1 MWDIVAL
8 AALILCCVAGL
19 VLAVVRLPGTWV
31 ILLAAAGYGWWS
43 HWERVGL
50 WTVGALAGFALLGE
64 AVEFVMSIWAAR
76 RAGASRQ
83 AVWGGLIG
91 GFAGMLLLSFL
102 VPIPVIGTI
111 AGALLGCFAGA
122 ASGEWFVRRRVGQG
136 AKVGSFA
143 AIGFAAGMAAKLAV
157 ALVMSALVLTKA
169 AWPPDQ
175 VDEPAQEASISSAR
189 VDTIVDDSDTG
200 WARNR
205 AFVMD
210 FQQLDDLRPNDPKG
224 GGHPL
229 FLVDE
234 PLHHLVPNG
243 GAAFTRRFNRENHR
257 AGVLLPFSFDS
268 AGARGGQV
276 VEPDSLVTFQYVVP
290 GQESDRAKHG

>member
-19 VLAVVRLPGTWV
+19 GLAVVRLPGTWV
-31 ILLAAAGYGWWS
+31 ILLAGAGYGWWS
-43 HWERVGL
+43 HWERVSL
-50 WTVGALAGFALLGE
+50 WTVGVLAGLTLLGE
-64 AVEFVMSIWAAR
+64 AVELVMSIWAAR

-91 GFAGMLLLSFL
+91 GFAGMFLLSFL
-102 VPIPVIGTI
+102 VPIPVVGTV

-122 ASGEWFVRRRVGQG
+122 ATGEWFVCRRVGQG
-136 AKVGSFA
+136 AKVGVFA
-143 AIGFAAGMAAKLAV
+143 AMGFAAGMAAKLAV

-169 AWPPDQ
+169 AWPADRE
-175 VDEPAQEASISSAR
+175 DEPAQETSISSAR
-189 VDTIVDDSDTG
+189 VDTIIEDSDAG

-210 FQQLDDLRPNDPKG
+210 FQQLDDLRPIDPIR

-234 PLHHLVPNG
+234 PLDHLVPNR
-243 GAAFTRRFNRENHR
+243 GAVLTR
-257 AGVLLPFSFDS
+257 
-268 AGARGGQV
+268 
-276 VEPDSLVTFQYVVP
+276 
-290 GQESDRAKHG
+290 